1 MTSKQ
6 PSLLGGE
13 LVARVLVDTNLPH
26 LDRLFDYRIP
36 QGMVVE
42 KGSLVRVKMAGRRY
56 NGIVV
61 EVVAE
66 SDYQGKL
73 ATIERVV

>member
-6 PSLLGGE
+6 QSLLGGE

-36 QGMVVE
+36 QGMVG
-42 KGSLVRVKMAGRRY
+42 KGSLVRVKMGRRY

-61 EVVAE
+61 EVWL
-66 SDYQGKL
+66 SL
-73 ATIERVV
+73 TIRQARYH